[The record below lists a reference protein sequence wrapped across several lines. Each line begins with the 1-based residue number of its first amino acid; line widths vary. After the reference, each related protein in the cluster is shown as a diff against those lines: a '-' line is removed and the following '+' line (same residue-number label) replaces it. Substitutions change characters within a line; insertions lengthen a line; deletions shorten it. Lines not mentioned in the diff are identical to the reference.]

1 MWLWWSELPHDMEAF
16 GPFGYHFDRGL
27 GQLKDGQ
34 RREEPHRQDRFPNVP
49 GAKIE
54 SKRTLANDE
63 LYVAEQLAKVVEGAT
78 PEKTHTEVVGDDRWW
93 SAIFL
98 PLPAPRQLL
107 PEVLIDQKGLAW
119 GSASSRRP
127 LRPASVKLTCEELE
141 ELVRVCNCFARMVEP
156 PYLEADEESQSAAL
170 LTRQSFCQLILSMG
184 LTSMEKCMEP
194 LGRKERP
201 RYHRALECFDAEAQS
216 CEVPG
221 IAPYGRLV
229 MAVRLPAV
237 PEKAGRVAGGLAED
251 ELLKRRALR
260 SPKNFNTSPRTSC
273 SHLALS
279 QLWAEDLRRLF
290 GRLLEDLATNPFWE
304 GQERW
309 DVPGCGA
316 FEAEFAGWF
325 QEPAPP
331 LQEMAEA
338 LPRAKKYFFFKML
351 PAAQAYGDER
361 LQLLQKKAVQLKQSR
376 QSRSADLSPGIS
388 SSSIQQEERTSG
400 EVDAKAVSRA
410 LPRTEQELGSVS
422 MVEYLEKSGGYKN
435 QKTLGLIQWI
445 LAHAI
450 DAAAQ
455 EDFAGMK
462 EIGALLAMSV
472 EQANYDNGDWAVAYL
487 VSLHEDPPIQ
497 LFQERSVQVSTT
509 SRPFS
514 PLIPP
519 AWTATTLS
527 YIKDLEVLANKKPDL
542 SKRTGQQQQ
551 KEQISETPQSGS
563 SKRKPRYPK
572 RPKAGAEGDSASA
585 SPPFPVPVPFKGSC
599 ADLQKVEGH
608 FGGRRPCFWVLEILV
623 SGRKCF
629 VPGLCEQPWTPMMRF
644 LQQWRALEMKDGI
657 KTTRTDSC
665 AFGSPHLKSFRF
677 LSAWLETVDI
687 EKKCDRSHHH
697 IVVEGKYTKS
707 SASYTFQL
715 AKAIASCFAASIRA
729 RQAALKDIE
738 EGNVRGLENQ
748 LMNAVALQ
756 APWREVEAWQ
766 YQTRRHINILEL
778 KSVVRLAER
787 LVRKGQAC
795 RIVNFGDSNV
805 IRRTILPEIGQF
817 ENLDCIPV
825 VSLME
830 EDIEVSSPKMLPMAK
845 PSSGPHLTRPKRELS
860 VKIAE
865 KPRRQPQPEPSMELE
880 EEEEEEVP
888 LPPEM
893 VKAEFMQNQLLE
905 PEVVCFVATFS
916 SLFQVLF
923 EAYCDFPQEPR
934 GYGGHMTISAF
945 LRPGAL
951 LQPLL
956 GRLHP
961 GGAAAT
967 EAAHERRGRED
978 LEAARAAGGLGID
991 ACGSEAWHQRD
1002 ISVPPAPRYP
1012 QNALI
1017 NALAGSK
1024 REANG
1029 VFFWNGLQ
1037 VPQPAAPEGEEEGL
1051 GALLSGLRWPGGGE
1065 KTSACG

>member
-1 MWLWWSELPHDMEAF
+1 MEAF

-34 RREEPHRQDRFPNVP
+34 RQDRFPNVP

-156 PYLEADEESQSAAL
+156 PYLEAAKRPERAIF
-170 LTRQSFCQLILSMG
+170 RWV
-184 LTSMEKCMEP
+184 P
-194 LGRKERP
+194 LGVRHTGNEVP

-316 FEAEFAGWF
+316 FEAEFAG
-325 QEPAPP
+325 
-331 LQEMAEA
+331 
-338 LPRAKKYFFFKML
+338 
-351 PAAQAYGDER
+351 AARLTAAVNRGLFVVCGFRSERAYGDER
-361 LQLLQKKAVQLKQSR
+361 LQLLQKKAGPIDTCNDTLTSTSSFCSLPR
-376 QSRSADLSPGIS
+376 GRSGICKTIRHRS
-388 SSSIQQEERTSG
+388 F
-400 EVDAKAVSRA
+400 VDAKAVSHLRGVSA
-410 LPRTEQELGSVS
+410 GS
-422 MVEYLEKSGGYKN
+422 
-435 QKTLGLIQWI
+435 
-445 LAHAI
+445 
-450 DAAAQ
+450 
-455 EDFAGMK
+455 
-462 EIGALLAMSV
+462 
-472 EQANYDNGDWAVAYL
+472 
-487 VSLHEDPPIQ
+487 
-497 LFQERSVQVSTT
+497 
-509 SRPFS
+509 
-514 PLIPP
+514 
-519 AWTATTLS
+519 ATTRS
-527 YIKDLEVLANKKPDL
+527 STSHFTRVRSQSAP
-542 SKRTGQQQQ
+542 TG
-551 KEQISETPQSGS
+551 EGSAGVNAETGVRS
-563 SKRKPRYPK
+563 S
-572 RPKAGAEGDSASA
+572 
-585 SPPFPVPVPFKGSC
+585 
-599 ADLQKVEGH
+599 QVE
-608 FGGRRPCFWVLEILV
+608 E
-623 SGRKCF
+623 
-629 VPGLCEQPWTPMMRF
+629 VPGLVTEDAANGQ
-644 LQQWRALEMKDGI
+644 
-657 KTTRTDSC
+657 
-665 AFGSPHLKSFRF
+665 
-677 LSAWLETVDI
+677 
-687 EKKCDRSHHH
+687 
-697 IVVEGKYTKS
+697 
-707 SASYTFQL
+707 
-715 AKAIASCFAASIRA
+715 AKA
-729 RQAALKDIE
+729 
-738 EGNVRGLENQ
+738 
-748 LMNAVALQ
+748 
-756 APWREVEAWQ
+756 
-766 YQTRRHINILEL
+766 
-778 KSVVRLAER
+778 
-787 LVRKGQAC
+787 
-795 RIVNFGDSNV
+795 
-805 IRRTILPEIGQF
+805 
-817 ENLDCIPV
+817 
-825 VSLME
+825 
-830 EDIEVSSPKMLPMAK
+830 
-845 PSSGPHLTRPKRELS
+845 SGPHLTRPKRELS

-865 KPRRQPQPEPSMELE
+865 KPRPQPEPSMELE

-945 LRPGAL
+945 LRFCFDFGL
-951 LQPLL
+951 FSVIDLQTLQRSYNLCSEDFIPAE
-956 GRLHP
+956 P
-961 GGAAAT
+961 Q
-967 EAAHERRGRED
+967 RRKR
-978 LEAARAAGGLGID
+978 RTK
-991 ACGSEAWHQRD
+991 
-1002 ISVPPAPRYP
+1002 
-1012 QNALI
+1012 
-1017 NALAGSK
+1017 GSK

-1037 VPQPAAPEGEEEGL
+1037 VPQRFEWLTKEFAQHEAEEAACAGVL
-1051 GALLSGLRWPGGGE
+1051 GAMHDWMKGVGSHFHSFLLPATQLRFSHPRKMEERNWQVIGSHSATKLCRWTKSMLQGKGGCYKHTFYGIASHQCMEHTPNVACANKCIFCWRNHINPVALDWKFDTDDPEEILEESLQKHLQTIEQQCLSPNALEHRKEEARQVRHCALSLVGEPVAYPRINEFLAALHRRRISSFLVTNGQFPEAISALDQVTQLYLSCDGATPEQLKTVGQPLFKDFWERYLQSMDILATRPERTVCRLTLLRGDNMAGPAQWAELLQRAKPDFVEVKGVTMAGLFDSAGRADARLRARLRARAFQLGARGLRALPRGGRQRGRVANLDRLRALCGRHG
-1065 KTSACG
+1065 SAGAADGFGLHQADPFLGFAGLT